1 VARATLEGIAL
12 EVGDLLGAM
21 ADDLGKPLAKMR
33 VDGGAAANDLL
44 IQFQADVGA
53 IRIERPAE
61 LESTA
66 RGAAMLA
73 GVGVGLFQSVQ
84 DETGMSKADRMFEI
98 RMAPGER
105 EAHKTR
111 WAEAIRRTRAT

>member
-1 VARATLEGIAL
+1 
-12 EVGDLLGAM
+12 
-21 ADDLGKPLAKMR
+21 MR

-53 IRIERPAE
+53 IQIERPFE

-73 GVGVGLFQSVQ
+73 GVGVGLFKSV
-84 DETGMSKADRMFEI
+84 EEAAGMSRVERRFEI
-98 RMAPGER
+98 QMTEGER
-105 EAHKTR
+105 AAHQQR
-111 WAEAIRRTRAT
+111 WAEAIRRTRSVPASAR